1 MHVHLEKVEPVAGFI
16 KDFTSD
22 RQQINVVFSG
32 GLISDTPEFYKH
44 MEELTKIYFSSA
56 EFLEKT
62 QRTVD
67 YMHQFLILVHSDLSA
82 DIYVNDFQVATT
94 VRLKRDIENFEVGA
108 LIWHSDIAD
117 VHELDFPD
125 IDIQD
130 TDSVICCLKV
140 GWKFLL
146 YFNFVDRGRRTD
158 LASMQIDLGRL
169 HRYLRFQDVYRTLEA
184 KACVQD
190 MMDDGW
196 FPFVEILGKDYEELA
211 AAYQNERSAPD
222 NTVRTL
228 LDSFDESRI
237 KGMTEK
243 WWRNHLFR
251 EKRKFLQAG
260 IEAFLRRTESDYI
273 SCIKNLYTEME
284 GILRFHY
291 FQDTGEGSEIGQ
303 KQLIPHLIETGKCT
317 AKSDDSLISPEQ
329 FLTYLTDHVFGN
341 FNLETGSVELSRHS
355 SSHGV
360 APAEDYTEAK
370 ALQALLILDQIYF
383 FLPLPPSEPERN

>member
-1 MHVHLEKVEPVAGFI
+1 MHVHLEKVTPVDGFE
-16 KDFTSD
+16 DFTSD
-22 RQQINVVFSG
+22 
-32 GLISDTPEFYKH
+32 GLTSDTPKFYKL
-44 MEELTKIYFSSA
+44 MEEITKIYFSFA
-56 EFLEKT
+56 EV
-62 QRTVD
+62 QMNVND
-67 YMHQFLILVHSDLSA
+67 IHSFLILVHSDLSA
-82 DIYVNDFQVATT
+82 DIYFNDFRIAAK
-94 VRLKRDIENFEVGA
+94 VRSKRDVENFEVGA
-108 LIWHSDIAD
+108 PIWHSDIAD
-117 VHELDFPD
+117 VHELDFLD

-130 TDSVICCLKV
+130 TDSVICCLRV
-140 GWKFLL
+140 DWKFLL
-146 YFNFVDRGRRTD
+146 YFNFVHRGRRTD

-169 HRYLRFQDVYRTLEA
+169 HRYLSFQDVYHTLEA

-190 MMDDGW
+190 MMDAGW
-196 FPFVEILGKDYEELA
+196 FPFVEILGKDYKELA
-211 AAYQNERSAPD
+211 AAYQNEISAPD

-273 SCIKNLYTEME
+273 SCIKNLYSEME
-284 GILRFHY
+284 GILRLHY
-291 FQDTGEGSEIGQ
+291 FQDTGKGSEIGQ
-303 KQLIPHLIETGKCT
+303 KQLIPHLIETGKRT
-317 AKSDDSLISPEQ
+317 AKSDDSLIFPEQ
-329 FLTYLTDHVFGN
+329 FLKYLTDRVFGN

>member
-1 MHVHLEKVEPVAGFI
+1 MHVQLEKVEPVAGFI
-16 KDFTSD
+16 EDFTSD
-22 RQQINVVFSG
+22 RRQIKVAVSR

-44 MEELTKIYFSSA
+44 MEELTKIYFSA

-67 YMHQFLILVHSDLSA
+67 SMHRFLILVHSDLSA
-82 DIYVNDFQVATT
+82 DIYVNDFQVVTT

-117 VHELDFPD
+117 MHELDFPD

-146 YFNFVDRGRRTD
+146 YFNFVDSGRRTD
-158 LASMQIDLGRL
+158 LASMQTDLGRL

-184 KACVQD
+184 KACFQD

-196 FPFVEILGKDYEELA
+196 FPFVEILGKDYKELA

-243 WWRNHLFR
+243 WWGNHLFR
-251 EKRKFLQAG
+251 KKRKLLQAG
-260 IEAFLRRTESDYI
+260 INAFLRRPESDYI
-273 SCIKNLYTEME
+273 SCIKNLYSEID

-291 FQDTGEGSEIGQ
+291 FQETGKSSKIGQ
-303 KQLIPHLIETGKCT
+303 KQLIPHLIETGKRT
-317 AKSDDSLISPEQ
+317 AKSDDSLIFPKE
-329 FLTYLTDHVFGN
+329 FLTYLTDHVFVN

-360 APAEDYTEAK
+360 AAAEDYTEDK

>member
-16 KDFTSD
+16 EDFTSD
-22 RQQINVVFSG
+22 RRQIEVAVSG
-32 GLISDTPEFYKH
+32 ELISDTPEFYKL
-44 MEELTKIYFSSA
+44 MEEITKIYFSSA
-56 EFLEKT
+56 EF
-62 QRTVD
+62 QMTVND
-67 YMHQFLILVHSDLSA
+67 IHSFLILVHSDLSA
-82 DIYVNDFQVATT
+82 DIYVNDFRVHVI

-108 LIWHSDIAD
+108 LIRHSDIAD
-117 VHELDFPD
+117 VHELNFPD

-146 YFNFVDRGRRTD
+146 YFNFVHSGRRTD
-158 LASMQIDLGRL
+158 LASMQTDLGRL
-169 HRYLRFQDVYRTLEA
+169 HRYLSFQDVYRTLEA
-184 KACVQD
+184 KACFQD

-196 FPFVEILGKDYEELA
+196 FPFVEILGKDYKELA

-243 WWRNHLFR
+243 WWGNHLFR
-251 EKRKFLQAG
+251 EKRKLLQAG
-260 IEAFLRRTESDYI
+260 INAFLRRTESDYI
-273 SCIKNLYTEME
+273 SCIKNLYSEMD

-291 FQDTGEGSEIGQ
+291 LRDTGKGSKIGQ
-303 KQLIPHLIETGKCT
+303 KQLIPHLIETGKRT
-317 AKSDDSLISPEQ
+317 AKSAVSLIFPKK

-360 APAEDYTEAK
+360 AAAEDYTEAK

>member
-1 MHVHLEKVEPVAGFI
+1 MHVHLEKVTPVDGFI

-22 RQQINVVFSG
+22 GQVEVAVSG
-32 GLISDTPEFYKH
+32 GLISDTPEFYKL
-44 MEELTKIYFSSA
+44 MEGLTKIYFTSA
-56 EFLEKT
+56 EFLEKI
-62 QRTVD
+62 QRSVD
-67 YMHQFLILVHSDLSA
+67 SMHHFLILVHSDLSA
-82 DIYVNDFQVATT
+82 DIYVNDFQIAAT
-94 VRLKRDIENFEVGA
+94 VRLKRDVENFEVGA

-146 YFNFVDRGRRTD
+146 YFNFVHSGRRTD
-158 LASMQIDLGRL
+158 LASMQTDLGRL
-169 HRYLRFQDVYRTLEA
+169 HRYLRFQDVYHTLESENSFENM
-184 KACVQD
+184 VV
-190 MMDDGW
+190 DGW

-303 KQLIPHLIETGKCT
+303 KQLIPHLIETGKRT
-317 AKSDDSLISPEQ
+317 AKSDDSLIFPEQ
-329 FLTYLTDHVFGN
+329 FLKYLTNRVFGN

>member
-1 MHVHLEKVEPVAGFI
+1 MHVHLEKVTPVAGFI

-22 RQQINVVFSG
+22 RRQINVVFSG

-44 MEELTKIYFSSA
+44 MEELTKIYFSA

-67 YMHQFLILVHSDLSA
+67 SMHRFLILVHSDLSA
-82 DIYVNDFQVATT
+82 DIYVNDFQIAAT
-94 VRLKRDIENFEVGA
+94 VRLKRSLENFEVGA

-117 VHELDFPD
+117 MHELDFPD

-158 LASMQIDLGRL
+158 LASMQTDLGRL
-169 HRYLRFQDVYRTLEA
+169 HRYLRFQDVYHTLESENSFE
-184 KACVQD
+184 D
-190 MMDDGW
+190 MVVDGW
-196 FPFVEILGKDYEELA
+196 FPFVEILGKDYEELV

-243 WWRNHLFR
+243 WWGNHLFR
-251 EKRKFLQAG
+251 EKRKLLQAG

-291 FQDTGEGSEIGQ
+291 QDTGEGSEIGQ
-303 KQLIPHLIETGKCT
+303 KQLIPHLIETGKRT
-317 AKSDDSLISPEQ
+317 AKSDDSLIFPEQ
-329 FLTYLTDHVFGN
+329 FLKYLTDRVFGN

-355 SSHGV
+355 ISHGV
-360 APAEDYTEAK
+360 AAAEDYTEAK

>member
-1 MHVHLEKVEPVAGFI
+1 MHVHLEKVTPVAGFI

-22 RQQINVVFSG
+22 GQVEVAVSG
-32 GLISDTPEFYKH
+32 GLISDTPEFYKL
-44 MEELTKIYFSSA
+44 MEGLTKIYFTSA
-56 EFLEKT
+56 EFLEKI
-62 QRTVD
+62 QRSVD
-67 YMHQFLILVHSDLSA
+67 SMHHFLILVHSDLSA
-82 DIYVNDFQVATT
+82 DIYVNDFQIAAT
-94 VRLKRDIENFEVGA
+94 VRLKRDVENFEVGA

-146 YFNFVDRGRRTD
+146 YFNFVHSGRRTD
-158 LASMQIDLGRL
+158 LASMQTDLGRL
-169 HRYLRFQDVYRTLEA
+169 HRYLRFQDVYHTLESENSFENM
-184 KACVQD
+184 VV
-190 MMDDGW
+190 DGW

-303 KQLIPHLIETGKCT
+303 KQLIPHLIETGKRT
-317 AKSDDSLISPEQ
+317 AKSDDSLIFPEQ
-329 FLTYLTDHVFGN
+329 FLKYLTNRVFGN

>member
-1 MHVHLEKVEPVAGFI
+1 MHVHLEKVTPVAGFI
-16 KDFTSD
+16 EDFTSD
-22 RQQINVVFSG
+22 RRQIKVAVSR

-44 MEELTKIYFSSA
+44 MEELTKIYFSA

-67 YMHQFLILVHSDLSA
+67 SMHRFLILVHSDLSA
-82 DIYVNDFQVATT
+82 DIYVNDFQVVTT

-117 VHELDFPD
+117 MHELDFPD

-158 LASMQIDLGRL
+158 LASMQTDLGRL
-169 HRYLRFQDVYRTLEA
+169 HRYLRFQDVYHTLESENSFE
-184 KACVQD
+184 D
-190 MMDDGW
+190 MVVDGW
-196 FPFVEILGKDYEELA
+196 FPFVEILGKDYEELV

-243 WWRNHLFR
+243 WWGNHLFR
-251 EKRKFLQAG
+251 EKRKLLQAG

-291 FQDTGEGSEIGQ
+291 QDTGEGSEIGQ
-303 KQLIPHLIETGKCT
+303 KQLIPHLIETGKRT
-317 AKSDDSLISPEQ
+317 AKSDDSLIFPEQ
-329 FLTYLTDHVFGN
+329 FLKYLTDRVFGN

-355 SSHGV
+355 ISHGV
-360 APAEDYTEAK
+360 AAAEDYTEAK

-383 FLPLPPSEPERN
+383 FLPLQPSEPERN